1 MEICLVKGELIRM
14 DGGKNGLELRCPVGL
29 VWVTKGDGADY
40 LISGNKRIMLEKR
53 ESALVEALEY
63 SEMRLGSANPA
74 AGVLH
79 PAFGLA
85 GC

>member
-1 MEICLVKGELIRM
+1 MEICLAKGELIRL
-14 DGGKNGLELRCPVGL
+14 DGGKSGIELRCPVGL

-40 LISGNKRIMLEKR
+40 LISGGKRIMLDKG
-53 ESALVEALEY
+53 ESALVEALEA
-63 SEMRLGSANPA
+63 SEMRLRSANHESDM
-74 AGVLH
+74 VH